1 MIESRRNVSISK
13 VFVVLVAIFFFSI
26 NSVSASTATPVFGG
40 KYTRGIGRISWY
52 MSYANNG
59 GWYEYQI
66 INAVNNWQSPGWY
79 NPIVFVAAS
88 SNAGTMMDIY
98 AKNETFWPTNIR
110 VGLLAETRFYN
121 GSGTQMNP
129 YTNYVYTEIFIN
141 DTTMH
146 NLNVDN
152 MRGTIAH
159 EIGHTLGLA
168 HNNSN
173 PQSIMCQTGY
183 GRSVQTVQQIDNTAV
198 VNLYS

>member
-1 MIESRRNVSISK
+1 MKRVRNFVLIIFVCLFANIVS
-13 VFVVLVAIFFFSI
+13 VE
-26 NSVSASTATPVFGG
+26 ASSPTPVFGG
-40 KYTRGIGRISWY
+40 KYTRGIKRISWY

-98 AKNETFWPTNIR
+98 SKSDTFWPTNVRSGI
-110 VGLLAETRFYN
+110 LAETRFYD
-121 GSGTQMNP
+121 GSGTRLYP
-129 YTNYVYTEIFIN
+129 TVDYVYTEIFIN

-152 MRGTIAH
+152 MRGTITH
-159 EIGHTLGLA
+159 EIGHALGLD
-168 HNNSN
+168 HNNNN
-173 PQSIMCQTGY
+173 PNSIMCQTSSH
-183 GRSVQTVQQIDNTAV
+183 RVAQTVQEIDNTAV

>member
-1 MIESRRNVSISK
+1 MVILRRNGIISK
-13 VFVVLVAIFFFSI
+13 IFVVLVAIFFIGI
-26 NSVSASTATPVFGG
+26 NSVNASTPTTVFGG

-98 AKNETFWPTNIR
+98 AKDETYWPLDYR
-110 VGLLAETRFYN
+110 LGMLAETRWYN
-121 GSGTQMNP
+121 ASGTEINP
-129 YTNYVYTEIFIN
+129 YIDYVYTEILLN
-141 DTTMH
+141 DTSMH
-146 NLNVDN
+146 NLPVDN

-159 EIGHTLGLA
+159 EIGHTLGLE
-168 HNNSN
+168 HNYTNVY
-173 PQSIMCQTGY
+173 SIMCPTGY
-183 GRSVQTVQQIDNTAV
+183 GRVVQTVQQTDNTAV

>member
-40 KYTRGIGRISWY
+40 KYTGGIGRISWY

-66 INAVNNWQSPGWY
+66 I
-79 NPIVFVAAS
+79 
-88 SNAGTMMDIY
+88 NAGTMMDIY

-121 GSGTQMNP
+121 G
-129 YTNYVYTEIFIN
+129 
-141 DTTMH
+141 
-146 NLNVDN
+146 
-152 MRGTIAH
+152 
-159 EIGHTLGLA
+159 
-168 HNNSN
+168 
-173 PQSIMCQTGY
+173 
-183 GRSVQTVQQIDNTAV
+183 
-198 VNLYS
+198 

>member
-1 MIESRRNVSISK
+1 
-13 VFVVLVAIFFFSI
+13 
-26 NSVSASTATPVFGG
+26 
-40 KYTRGIGRISWY
+40 
-52 MSYANNG
+52 
-59 GWYEYQI
+59 
-66 INAVNNWQSPGWY
+66 
-79 NPIVFVAAS
+79 
-88 SNAGTMMDIY
+88 MMDIY
-98 AKNETFWPTNIR
+98 AKDETFWPTNQR
-110 VGLLAETRFYN
+110 VGLLAETRFYD
-121 GSGTQMNP
+121 GSGTRMNP
-129 YTNYVYTEIFIN
+129 YTDYVYTEIFIN

-146 NLNVDN
+146 NLPVDN

>member
-1 MIESRRNVSISK
+1 
-13 VFVVLVAIFFFSI
+13 
-26 NSVSASTATPVFGG
+26 
-40 KYTRGIGRISWY
+40 

-129 YTNYVYTEIFIN
+129 YTDYVYTEIFIN